1 MNEAG
6 LAEQGGIPIPLSL
19 RPGTSRPVVP
29 TPTTAAPRGV
39 TEQNPSESFA
49 PSEVNQVNTNRQ
61 ADRPTNLGNRVENLL
76 PGWPMIA
83 FQQYSR
89 YNTAQSRK
97 FDLLARRALIDQQ
110 TKIWSLGS
118 LLREQDENDGQNNKD
133 RLRKLIFDPE
143 QLLHAHCQVAG
154 PHVPYPTAQQASAE
168 PTGQESGQAPNNGLT
183 QQIPVEANR
192 KGSKQTPQ
200 DSPIQDAGNSA
211 GYKYIQDP
219 KDNILEALSQRLIN
233 YYTLTILSSQVDK
246 LPQVSN
252 YTYNNFL
259 RLVRG
264 EQLEEDAW
272 QALTEG
278 ENDFVTTRAGQLH
291 ETFGCLLH
299 GKSWFGIKKLFLRMF
314 RYRDESL
321 TDTKNKYVNPYFLSV
336 FIRVSVGLFCIVM
349 LVGPVGILLLVPLTD
364 AQSLGVVVGFSSLVV
379 LVLSALQGEFYST
392 LIGFSTYI
400 AVLVSSLSNLHQVQ
414 C

>member
-19 RPGTSRPVVP
+19 RPGTSRPVVS

-39 TEQNPSESFA
+39 TEEQNPSESFA
-49 PSEVNQVNTNRQ
+49 PFEVNQVNTNRQ
-61 ADRPTNLGNRVENLL
+61 ADRPTNLGNRGMHLFNVCPLMQFAHQVYPVESLL
-76 PGWPMIA
+76 PGWPTIA

-110 TKIWSLGS
+110 TKIWSLGRA
-118 LLREQDENDGQNNKD
+118 LREQDENDGQNNKD
-133 RLRKLIFDPE
+133 RLKKLIFDPE

-183 QQIPVEANR
+183 QQIPVEAYS

-200 DSPIQDAGNSA
+200 DSLIQDAGNSA

-219 KDNILEALSQRLIN
+219 KDNIMEALSQ
-233 YYTLTILSSQVDK
+233 SQVDK

-259 RLVRG
+259 RLVQG
-264 EQLEEDAW
+264 EQLEDDAW

-278 ENDFVTTRAGQLH
+278 ENDFITTRAGQLH
-291 ETFGCLLH
+291 EMFGCLLH
-299 GKSWFGIKKLFLRMF
+299 GKSWFGIKVCLSSPSVLPSSMT
-314 RYRDESL
+314 DL
-321 TDTKNKYVNPYFLSV
+321 TRENFPEN
-336 FIRVSVGLFCIVM
+336 VS
-349 LVGPVGILLLVPLTD
+349 
-364 AQSLGVVVGFSSLVV
+364 
-379 LVLSALQGEFYST
+379 LQG
-392 LIGFSTYI
+392 
-400 AVLVSSLSNLHQVQ
+400 
-414 C
+414 